1 MELEEKRVGDVLV
14 VGLSGKLMG
23 GKDAERFRE
32 MLYRAIG
39 EGIVNVLVDLS
50 QVTWMNSSG
59 LGMLISGLTTM
70 RSAGGDL
77 RLVGLNEGTRRPL
90 VITRLDSVFEVFDS
104 EEQGV
109 RSFA

>member
-1 MELEEKRVGDVLV
+1 MEFEEKRIGEVLV
-14 VGLSGKLMG
+14 VELRGKLMG
-23 GKDAERFRE
+23 GKESEPFRE
-32 MLYRAIG
+32 MLYRAISD
-39 EGIVNVLVDLS
+39 GIVNVLVDLS

-90 VITRLDSVFEVFDS
+90 EITRLDAVFQVFTNQQ
-104 EEQGV
+104 EGL